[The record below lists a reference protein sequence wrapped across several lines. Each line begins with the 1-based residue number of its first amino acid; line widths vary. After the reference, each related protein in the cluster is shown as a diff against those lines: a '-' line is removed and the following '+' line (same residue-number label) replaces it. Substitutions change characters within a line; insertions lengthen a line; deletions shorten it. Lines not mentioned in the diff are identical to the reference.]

1 MISVSLTT
9 SPRSRAFSS
18 SSDKTPSGH
27 SSSSCSSPRSGGSSR
42 PSCLSR
48 NSCLL
53 SCGYTRPMAN
63 PPTQVTEHPPTRPH
77 SPEWIES
84 QANLRRKL
92 ERKGHNSSSA
102 RADRYTGCITKCRK
116 ISSLLSNCARAV
128 RPWIVHHR
136 SQGESHADD
145 CRESAGIKTRA
156 LAGPRP
162 QRSRHIVSAVRWRN
176 QAGAMA
182 CCHGN
187 DGQDRLWFKR
197 NAGAQ
202 SGNYHH
208 RVHRSLCDPAHLDP
222 RRYPI
227 DRLSRRR
234 DGIASADR
242 QPAVQPHPVRVLS
255 RADGVGRAVV
265 ARQEPAR
272 VDTLSPLTCLAVNSQ
287 IRSFSCLR
295 PLPSSPSCLQSRSRS
310 SSSSPRPSQI
320 RSASSAPPLS
330 RRRRK
335 GFFH

>member
-18 SSDKTPSGH
+18 SSDKTPSEH
-27 SSSSCSSPRSGGSSR
+27 SSSSYSSPRSGGSSR
-42 PSCLSR
+42 PACLSR
-48 NSCLL
+48 TSCLL
-53 SCGYTRPMAN
+53 SCGYTRPMTN
-63 PPTQVTEHPPTRPH
+63 PPNSGNRTPPNPSH
-77 SPEWIES
+77 SRAWIES
-84 QANLRRKL
+84 GANLRRKL
-92 ERKGHNSSSA
+92 ERKGHNPCSA
-102 RADRYTGCITKCRK
+102 QADICTGCVAKCRK
-116 ISSLLSNCARAV
+116 ISSRLSNCARAV
-128 RPWIVHHR
+128 RPWIVHHQ

-162 QRSRHIVSAVRWRN
+162 QRSRHIVSAVRRRH

-265 ARQEPAR
+265 ARQELAR
-272 VDTLSPLTCLAVNSQ
+272 GDALATLMLPCL
-287 IRSFSCLR
+287 
-295 PLPSSPSCLQSRSRS
+295 LP
-310 SSSSPRPSQI
+310 PRGGG
-320 RSASSAPPLS
+320 L
-330 RRRRK
+330 K
-335 GFFH
+335 